1 MTALLEVKD
10 LTMRFGG
17 VTASD
22 NVNVILGAALV
33 FRLELRSPQPLDV
46 GLILLAWL
54 RRPAIEMPM
63 RAHESRSNRLRRRLD
78 EVYPF

>member
-1 MTALLEVKD
+1 MTATQLVSARRRRPMLL
-10 LTMRFGG
+10 R
-17 VTASD
+17 
-22 NVNVILGAALV
+22 ILGAALV
-33 FRLELRSPQPLDV
+33 FRLELRSPQSLDV

-63 RAHESRSNRLRRRLD
+63 RAHESRSDRLRRRLD

>member
-1 MTALLEVKD
+1 MMDTQLISARRRRPLL
-10 LTMRFGG
+10 LR
-17 VTASD
+17 
-22 NVNVILGAALV
+22 ILGAALV
-33 FRLELRSPQPLDV
+33 FRLELRSPEPLDG

-63 RAHESRSNRLRRRLD
+63 RALRALESRGDRLRRRLD

>member
-1 MTALLEVKD
+1 MTATQLVSTRRRRPMLL
-10 LTMRFGG
+10 R
-17 VTASD
+17 
-22 NVNVILGAALV
+22 ILGAALV

-63 RAHESRSNRLRRRLD
+63 RAHESRSDRLRRRLD

>member
-1 MTALLEVKD
+1 MTATQLVSARRRRPMLL
-10 LTMRFGG
+10 R
-17 VTASD
+17 
-22 NVNVILGAALV
+22 ILGAALV

-63 RAHESRSNRLRRRLD
+63 RAHESRSDRRRRRLD

>member
-1 MTALLEVKD
+1 MTATQLVSARRRRPKLI
-10 LTMRFGG
+10 R
-17 VTASD
+17 
-22 NVNVILGAALV
+22 ILGAALV

-63 RAHESRSNRLRRRLD
+63 RAHESRSDRLRRRLD

>member
-1 MTALLEVKD
+1 MTATLLVSARRRRPM
-10 LTMRFGG
+10 LIR
-17 VTASD
+17 
-22 NVNVILGAALV
+22 ILGAALV

-63 RAHESRSNRLRRRLD
+63 RAHESRSDRLRRRLD

>member
-1 MTALLEVKD
+1 MTATQLVSARRRRPMLL
-10 LTMRFGG
+10 R
-17 VTASD
+17 
-22 NVNVILGAALV
+22 ILGAALV

-63 RAHESRSNRLRRRLD
+63 RAQESRSNRLRRRLD

>member
-1 MTALLEVKD
+1 MNEIDFRKQLLLARID
-10 LTMRFGG
+10 AHR
-17 VTASD
+17 S
-22 NVNVILGAALV
+22 I

-63 RAHESRSNRLRRRLD
+63 RAHESRSDRLRRRLD

>member
-1 MTALLEVKD
+1 MLL
-10 LTMRFGG
+10 R
-17 VTASD
+17 
-22 NVNVILGAALV
+22 ILGAALV

-63 RAHESRSNRLRRRLD
+63 RPHESRSDRLRRRLD

>member
-1 MTALLEVKD
+1 MTATQLVSARRRRPMLL
-10 LTMRFGG
+10 R
-17 VTASD
+17 
-22 NVNVILGAALV
+22 ILGAALV

-63 RAHESRSNRLRRRLD
+63 RAYESRSDRLRRRLD

>member
-1 MTALLEVKD
+1 MTATQLVSARRRRPMLL
-10 LTMRFGG
+10 R
-17 VTASD
+17 
-22 NVNVILGAALV
+22 ILGASLV

>member
-1 MTALLEVKD
+1 MTATQLVSARRRRPMLL
-10 LTMRFGG
+10 R
-17 VTASD
+17 
-22 NVNVILGAALV
+22 ILGAALV

-63 RAHESRSNRLRRRLD
+63 RAHESRSDRLRRRLMA
-78 EVYPF
+78 VRSVLGTS

>member
-1 MTALLEVKD
+1 MTATQLVSARRRRPMLL
-10 LTMRFGG
+10 R
-17 VTASD
+17 
-22 NVNVILGAALV
+22 ILGAALV

-63 RAHESRSNRLRRRLD
+63 RAHESRCNRLRRRLD

>member
-1 MTALLEVKD
+1 MTATQLVSARWRRPMLL
-10 LTMRFGG
+10 R
-17 VTASD
+17 
-22 NVNVILGAALV
+22 ILGAALV

-63 RAHESRSNRLRRRLD
+63 RAHESRSDRLRRRLD

>member
-1 MTALLEVKD
+1 MTATQLVSARRRRPMLL
-10 LTMRFGG
+10 R
-17 VTASD
+17 
-22 NVNVILGAALV
+22 ILSAALV

>member
-1 MTALLEVKD
+1 MTATQLVSARRRWPMLI
-10 LTMRFGG
+10 R
-17 VTASD
+17 
-22 NVNVILGAALV
+22 ILGAALV

-63 RAHESRSNRLRRRLD
+63 RAHESRSDRLRRRLD